1 MVVNIVTAVALVL
14 VIEGLLY
21 AIFPA
26 GMKRM
31 MEQALVMPEGSL
43 RTAGLAA
50 AILGVF
56 VIWLLRG

>member
-50 AILGVF
+50 ATLGVF